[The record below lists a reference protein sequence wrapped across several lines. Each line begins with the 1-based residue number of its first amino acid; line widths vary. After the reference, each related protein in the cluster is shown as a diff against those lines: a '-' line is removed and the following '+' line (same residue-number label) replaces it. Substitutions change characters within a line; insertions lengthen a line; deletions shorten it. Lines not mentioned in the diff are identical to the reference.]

1 MYFIR
6 LFANWRIIMFAK
18 RAIQLSVVLV
28 VLFAAFA
35 FTRSASASAYCS
47 SRYVVQP
54 GDWLAKIARNCGVT
68 LSQMYAANP
77 GVGSRIYPGQVVN
90 IPGGYDYGYNYGY
103 YYCGPSYSP
112 YYGNYYVVCRGD
124 TLSGIARYYGVST
137 YYLQSRNGIPNAN
150 RIYAGQFI
158 YP

>member
-1 MYFIR
+1 MSTKRMIQLTLIVAL
-6 LFANWRIIMFAK
+6 LFAS
-18 RAIQLSVVLV
+18 L
-28 VLFAAFA
+28 A
-35 FTRSASASAYCS
+35 FTGSAHAWGYCGS
-47 SRYVVQP
+47 TYVVQP

-77 GVGSRIYPGQVVN
+77 GVGSYIYPGQVLY
-90 IPGGYDYGYNYGY
+90 IPGGYYDGGYDGGY
-103 YYCGPSYSP
+103 KHGYYCGPSYSA

-137 YYLQSRNGIPNAN
+137 SYLQWRNGIPYAN

>member
-1 MYFIR
+1 MSIKRLIQLTLVFVL
-6 LFANWRIIMFAK
+6 LFASFG
-18 RAIQLSVVLV
+18 
-28 VLFAAFA
+28 
-35 FTRSASASAYCS
+35 FTSKTSASGYCGS
-47 SRYVVQP
+47 TYVVQP
-54 GDWLAKIARNCGVT
+54 GDWLAKIARHCGVT

-77 GVGSRIYPGQVVN
+77 GVGSYIYPGQVLN
-90 IPGGYDYGYNYGY
+90 IPGGYYDYGYNYRY

-124 TLSGIARYYGVST
+124 TLSGIARYYGVSVS
-137 YYLQSRNGIPNAN
+137 YLQWRNGIPYAN

>member
-1 MYFIR
+1 MST
-6 LFANWRIIMFAK
+6 K
-18 RAIQLSVVLV
+18 RMIQLSLIVALVLAS
-28 VLFAAFA
+28 LA
-35 FTRSASASAYCS
+35 FTSNVHAWGYCGS
-47 SRYVVQP
+47 TYVVQP

-77 GVGSRIYPGQVVN
+77 GVGSYIYPGQVLY
-90 IPGGYDYGYNYGY
+90 IPGGYYDGGYDGGY
-103 YYCGPSYSP
+103 KHGYYCGPSYSA

-137 YYLQSRNGIPNAN
+137 SYLQWRNGIPYAN

>member
-1 MYFIR
+1 
-6 LFANWRIIMFAK
+6 MFVK
-18 RAIQLSVVLV
+18 RTIQLSLVLV
-28 VLFAAFA
+28 LLFASLA
-35 FTRSASASAYCS
+35 FTSSAHAWGGYCS
-47 SRYVVQP
+47 STYVVQP
-54 GDWLAKIARNCGVT
+54 GDWLAKIARRCGVT

-77 GVGSRIYPGQVVN
+77 GVGSYIYPGQVLY
-90 IPGGYDYGYNYGY
+90 IPGGYYDGGYDGGHKHN
-103 YYCGPSYSP
+103 YYCGPSYSA

-137 YYLQSRNGIPNAN
+137 SYLQWRNGIPYAN

>member
-1 MYFIR
+1 MSRKRLIQLAFIVIL
-6 LFANWRIIMFAK
+6 LFAS
-18 RAIQLSVVLV
+18 L
-28 VLFAAFA
+28 A
-35 FTRSASASAYCS
+35 FTQNASASGYCPAT
-47 SRYVVQP
+47 YVVQP
-54 GDWLAKIARNCGVT
+54 GDWLAKIARHCGVT

-77 GVGSRIYPGQVVN
+77 GVGSYIYPGQLLN
-90 IPGGYDYGYNYGY
+90 IPGGYGYGYDYGY

-137 YYLQSRNGIPNAN
+137 SYLQWRNGIPYAN

>member
-1 MYFIR
+1 MSTKR
-6 LFANWRIIMFAK
+6 L
-18 RAIQLSVVLV
+18 IQLTLIVVLV
-28 VLFAAFA
+28 LGSLA
-35 FTRSASASAYCS
+35 FTQSASASGYCA

-54 GDWLAKIARNCGVT
+54 GDWLAKIARRCGVT

-77 GVGSRIYPGQVVN
+77 GVSSYIYPGQVVN
-90 IPGGYDYGYNYGY
+90 IPGGYDHGYDHGY
-103 YYCGPSYSP
+103 YYCGPAYSA

-124 TLSGIARYYGVST
+124 TLSGIASYYGVST
-137 YYLQSRNGIPNAN
+137 SYLQWRNGIPYAN

>member
-1 MYFIR
+1 MSTKRMIQLTLIVAL
-6 LFANWRIIMFAK
+6 LFAS
-18 RAIQLSVVLV
+18 L
-28 VLFAAFA
+28 A
-35 FTRSASASAYCS
+35 FTSSAYAWGYCGS
-47 SRYVVQP
+47 TYVVQP

-77 GVGSRIYPGQVVN
+77 GVGSYIYPGQVLY
-90 IPGGYDYGYNYGY
+90 IPGGYYDGGYDGGY
-103 YYCGPSYSP
+103 YYCGPSYSA

-137 YYLQSRNGIPNAN
+137 SYLQWRNGIPYAN

>member
-1 MYFIR
+1 MSTKRLIQLAVILIL
-6 LFANWRIIMFAK
+6 LFAS
-18 RAIQLSVVLV
+18 L
-28 VLFAAFA
+28 A
-35 FTRSASASAYCS
+35 FTSKASASGYCPS
-47 SRYVVQP
+47 SYVVQP
-54 GDWLAKIARNCGVT
+54 GDWLAKIARKCGVT

-77 GVGSRIYPGQVVN
+77 GVGSYIYPGQVLY

-103 YYCGPSYSP
+103 YYCGPSYSE

-124 TLSGIARYYGVST
+124 TLSGIARYYGVSAS
-137 YYLQSRNGIPNAN
+137 YLQWRNGIPNAN

>member
-1 MYFIR
+1 M
-6 LFANWRIIMFAK
+6 LHK
-18 RAIQLSVVLV
+18 RTIQLSLVLV
-28 VLFAAFA
+28 LLFASFA
-35 FTRSASASAYCS
+35 YTSSVHAWGGYCS
-47 SRYVVQP
+47 SPYVVQP
-54 GDWLAKIARNCGVT
+54 GDWLAKIARRCGVT

-77 GVGSRIYPGQVVN
+77 GVGSYIYPGQVLY
-90 IPGGYDYGYNYGY
+90 IPGGYDGGYHGGYG
-103 YYCGPSYSP
+103 YYCGPSYSA

-137 YYLQSRNGIPNAN
+137 SYLQWRNGIPYAN